1 METRPGVMRPDVP
14 TLEQHR
20 DAREAAVA
28 RELACQPVQGGH
40 NEDAKCR
47 DDGCWM
53 FWETKDES
61 VVIGGFRTADRREC
75 GRHAWLHVD
84 ASEMNLTAESALDNR
99 LDEII
104 FAHADTAGGD
114 DDI

>member
-1 METRPGVMRPDVP
+1 METRPGMMRPDVP

-20 DAREAAVA
+20 YTREAAVA
-28 RELACQPVQGGH
+28 RKFACQPVQSGH
-40 NEDAKCR
+40 DEDGKCR

-53 FWETKDES
+53 FWEAEHES
-61 VVIGGFRTADRREC
+61 VVIGGFRTADRRKC
-75 GRHAWLHVD
+75 GRHAWFHVD
-84 ASEMNLTAESALDNR
+84 ASEMDLAAERTLDYR

-114 DDI
+114 DDV